1 MLGEW
6 ECALER
12 GGRNVDMT
20 HLAATRPSKRDV
32 KIVSGLSAA
41 VFAAPLALSAA
52 VVMASGTTGTGA
64 RRPSLLVSEAVAAPA
79 REAEAR
85 GFAANPQAP
94 DLLITAPSRRL
105 ALGETIL
112 PPAFVARRAVAPAAE
127 GAAPA
132 PRSFAPL
139 MQAQLRLLARGAPMP
154 RARALDGLRIE
165 SEGLIVRLA
174 GLDDLP
180 ADAVCKRL
188 DGVAEPCRAR
198 ATGRL
203 AVLLHGR
210 EVVCRISAL
219 AGEAEAIGQC
229 SAGKIDLAEDLARQ
243 GLAQRA
249 GATRTAGRGER
260 AL

>member
-1 MLGEW
+1 
-6 ECALER
+6 
-12 GGRNVDMT
+12 MT
-20 HLAATRPSKRDV
+20 PYAARRPSKRDV

-52 VVMASGTTGTGA
+52 VVLASGTTGTGA
-64 RRPSLLVSEAVAAPA
+64 KRPSLLVSEATAAPA
-79 REAEAR
+79 RDSEAR

-94 DLLITAPSRRL
+94 ALVLTAPPRRL
-105 ALGETIL
+105 AIGETIL
-112 PPAFVARRAVAPAAE
+112 PAAFVARRA
-127 GAAPA
+127 AAPA
-132 PRSFAPL
+132 DSAAPSPRGLAPA

-165 SEGLIVRLA
+165 SEGLVVRLA
-174 GLDDLP
+174 GLDDMP

-219 AGEAEAIGQC
+219 TGDSEAIGQC
-229 SAGKIDLAEDLARQ
+229 IAGKIDLAEDLARQ
-243 GLAQRA
+243 GLAQRVGA
-249 GATRTAGRGER
+249 MQTATRGESI
-260 AL
+260 L

>member
-1 MLGEW
+1 MLGAW
-6 ECALER
+6 ECASARR
-12 GGRNVDMT
+12 GWDTVMT
-20 HLAATRPSKRDV
+20 HYAAHRPSKRDMKV
-32 KIVSGLSAA
+32 VSGLSAA

-64 RRPSLLVSEAVAAPA
+64 RRPSLLVSEAAAAPA
-79 REAEAR
+79 RAAETR

-112 PPAFVARRAVAPAAE
+112 PANFVARRA
-127 GAAPA
+127 AAPA
-132 PRSFAPL
+132 VETAAPRGFAPL

-165 SEGLIVRLA
+165 SEGLVVRLA
-174 GLDDLP
+174 GLDDMP

-188 DGVAEPCRAR
+188 DGVAEPCRVR
-198 ATGRL
+198 AAGRL
-203 AVLLHGR
+203 AVLLQGR

-219 AGEAEAIGQC
+219 TGEAEAIGQC

-249 GATRTAGRGER
+249 GATRTAARGER